1 MPPTEV
7 FLTRG
12 VGKHKE
18 KLASFELALRDAG
31 IADYNIVR
39 VTSILP
45 PHAQLISK
53 EEGIQK
59 FEPGQI
65 VYCVMAENVTHEHK
79 LIGVSLAVAISKNR
93 DNIGYF
99 AEVIG
104 ADNDTKNLA
113 HKSEDLASMILKTI
127 IGIDVSETRSA
138 TQIAQ
143 GDKDLWT
150 TVVASAVFC

>member
-1 MPPTEV
+1 MPPSKV
-7 FLTRG
+7 FLTKG

-45 PHAQLISK
+45 PHAQLIPK
-53 EEGIQK
+53 EEGTQK
-59 FEPGQI
+59 FKAGQI
-65 VYCVMAENVTHEHK
+65 IYCVMSENATLESN
-79 LIGVSLAVAISKNR
+79 LIGVSLAVAVPKDR
-93 DNIGYF
+93 KKIGYF
-99 AEVIG
+99 AELT
-104 ADNDTKNLA
+104 ATDDETKDLAQKTENLA
-113 HKSEDLASMILKTI
+113 STILKTI
-127 IGIDVSETRSA
+127 IEIDVAKTRNV

-143 GDKDLWT
+143 GAKDFWT

>member
-1 MPPTEV
+1 MPPSKV
-7 FLTRG
+7 FLTKG

-53 EEGIQK
+53 EKGIQNFK
-59 FEPGQI
+59 PGQI
-65 VYCVMAENVTHEHK
+65 IYCVMAENVAHGHK
-79 LIGVSLAVAISKNR
+79 PVGVSLAVAIPKNR
-93 DNIGYF
+93 NKIGYF
-99 AEVIG
+99 AELMG
-104 ADNDTKNLA
+104 THNETKDLA
-113 HKSEDLASMILKTI
+113 KRAEDLASMILETI
-127 IGIDVSETRSA
+127 IGIDVAETRSVL
-138 TQIAQ
+138 QVAQ